1 MRGPKLLDHNARRLA
16 MLGLAVKTLTPVV
29 RAALRD
35 RKVRS
40 ALDDTYG
47 SGRRV
52 IREVR
57 GSEPKDVAA
66 RVARDEDLQA
76 ELAAMVRS
84 AARAFDEGVA
94 TTKRRGRRRF
104 VWVVAMAGGA
114 LALIGIRNRSCVGQS
129 TTDGANGSL
138 NQGMTDADIV
148 GRATAAPGAHG
159 LAEH

>member
-1 MRGPKLLDHNARRLA
+1 MRGPKLFDQSARRLA
-16 MLGLAVKTLTPVV
+16 MLGLTVKTMTPVV
-29 RAALRD
+29 RNALRD
-35 RKVRS
+35 RYVRS

-52 IREVR
+52 YREVR

-66 RVARDEDLQA
+66 RVARDENLQA

-94 TTKRRGRRRF
+94 TTKRRSRRRF
-104 VWVVAMAGGA
+104 VWVVAMAGA
-114 LALIGIRNRSCVGQS
+114 LAFIGIRNRSCVGRS
-129 TTDGANGSL
+129 TTDSANGCG
-138 NQGMTDADIV
+138 NHAMTDADIV
-148 GRATAAPGAHG
+148 GRATAAPAGRG

>member
-1 MRGPKLLDHNARRLA
+1 MRGPKLFDQNARRLA
-16 MLGLAVKTLTPVV
+16 MLGLAVKTMTPVV
-29 RAALRD
+29 RSALRD
-35 RKVRS
+35 RRVRS

-52 IREVR
+52 YQEVR

-66 RVARDEDLQA
+66 RVARDENLQA
-76 ELAAMVRS
+76 ELAALVRS

-94 TTKRRGRRRF
+94 TTKHRARRRF

-114 LALIGIRNRSCVGQS
+114 LAFLGIRNRSWADRS
-129 TTDGANGSL
+129 TTDSDNGGPSH
-138 NQGMTDADIV
+138 GMTDNDIV
-148 GRATAAPGAHG
+148 GRAIGAPAARG

>member
-1 MRGPKLLDHNARRLA
+1 MRGPKLFDQNARRLA
-16 MLGLAVKTLTPVV
+16 MLGVAVQTMTPVV
-29 RAALRD
+29 RKALRD
-35 RKVRS
+35 RRVRS

-52 IREVR
+52 YQEVR

-66 RVARDEDLQA
+66 RVARDENLQT

-94 TTKRRGRRRF
+94 TTRRRARRRF
-104 VWVVAMAGGA
+104 VWVVAAAGGA
-114 LALIGIRNRSCVGQS
+114 LAFIGIRNRSCADRA
-129 TTDGANGSL
+129 TTGSANGGVSH
-138 NQGMTDADIV
+138 GMSDNDIV
-148 GRATAAPGAHG
+148 GRATSASTGHG

>member
-1 MRGPKLLDHNARRLA
+1 MRGPKLFDQNVRRLA
-16 MLGLAVKTLTPVV
+16 MLGVAAKTLVPVV
-29 RAALRD
+29 RTALRD
-35 RKVRS
+35 RHVRS

-52 IREVR
+52 YREVR

-66 RVARDEDLQA
+66 RVARDENLQA

-94 TTKRRGRRRF
+94 TTKRRTRRRF

-114 LALIGIRNRSCVGQS
+114 LAFIGIRNRSCVGRS
-129 TTDGANGSL
+129 TTDSANGGG
-138 NQGMTDADIV
+138 NHGMTDADVV
-148 GRATAAPGAHG
+148 GRATAAPAGRG
-159 LAEH
+159 LVEH